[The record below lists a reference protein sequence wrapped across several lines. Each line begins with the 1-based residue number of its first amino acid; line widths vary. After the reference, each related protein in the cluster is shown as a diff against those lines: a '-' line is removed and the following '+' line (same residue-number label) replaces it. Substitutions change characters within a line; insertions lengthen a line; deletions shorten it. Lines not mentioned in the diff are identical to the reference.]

1 MVVCVECEKKLSVF
15 EGYRHPA
22 LGSRFLVCGS
32 CFDKVMGDMERWS
45 RFCLSSSLLKG
56 ASLKEIQE
64 SWNMTISREPL
75 LQQWFENLWVKV
87 RVQDLQQVQEKG
99 SGARLLSWAFR

>member
-1 MVVCVECEKKLSVF
+1 MF

-32 CFDKVMGDMERWS
+32 CFDKITGDMERWS
-45 RFCLSSSLLKG
+45 RFCLSSSFSKDV
-56 ASLKEIQE
+56 SSKEIQE
-64 SWNMTISREPL
+64 AWKTTISREPL

-87 RVQDLQQVQEKG
+87 RVQDVQQGQKKG
-99 SGARLLSWAFR
+99 SRARLLSWAFR